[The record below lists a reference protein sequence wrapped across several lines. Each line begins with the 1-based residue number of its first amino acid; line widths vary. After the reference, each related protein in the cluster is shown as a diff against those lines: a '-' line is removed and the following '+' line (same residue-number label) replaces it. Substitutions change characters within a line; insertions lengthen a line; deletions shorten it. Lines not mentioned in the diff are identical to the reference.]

1 MITVKNSQRKIKVDT
16 DALQQNALSMLQ
28 TIGYDTFDLGILLTT
43 NKTIQQ
49 YNKKYRKINK
59 PTDILSFP
67 HHDKL
72 KAGKKIVVKSPEDKN
87 LGDLIIS
94 LEYAQKK
101 ADEFGFL
108 SLDEYLLILLAHGIA
123 HVIGYDHT
131 TEKEYVAMQK
141 VERKLLESA
150 VFV

>member
-1 MITVKNSQRKIKVDT
+1 MITVKNSQRKIRVDT
-16 DALQQNALSMLQ
+16 EALQQNALSMLK

-49 YNKKYRKINK
+49 YNKKYRSINK

-67 HHDKL
+67 YHAKL
-72 KAGKKIVVKSPEDKN
+72 KAGMKIVVKSPEDKN

-94 LEYAQKK
+94 LEYSQKK
-101 ADEFGFL
+101 ADEFGF
-108 SLDEYLLILLAHGIA
+108 SSFDEYLLILLAHGIA

-131 TEKEYVAMQK
+131 TEKEYLAMQK
-141 VERKLLESA
+141 VEKKLLESA